1 MHHMITRSKVGIFK
15 PKVYTTILTHKE
27 PVTVQEALNDPKWLK
42 AMKDEYDALI
52 SNGTWSL
59 ILKQTDHK
67 IVGNQ
72 WLYRIKYNTDGSV
85 AKYKVRLVA
94 KGF

>member
-1 MHHMITRSKVGIFK
+1 M
-15 PKVYTTILTHKE
+15 TILTHKE
-27 PVTVQEALNDPKWLK
+27 HVTVQESLNDPKWLK

-59 ILKQTDHK
+59 VPKQADHK
-67 IVGNQ
+67 IVGNK
-72 WLYRIKYNTDGSV
+72 WVDRVKYNIDGSV